1 MKAENPVV
9 YKYEYWSTYGDA
21 SPNNRT
27 NIYFKTYRSPPT
39 KVTVRREL
47 AVMIGCTGIRR
58 GVDQDD
64 DGNQLRLY
72 SERHAM
78 VGFAS
83 IWLQDTGKTY
93 KHLRAVMEDRVD
105 D

>member
-21 SPNNRT
+21 SPNRRV
-27 NIYFKTYRSPPT
+27 NIYLKTYRTQPT
-39 KVTVRREL
+39 QVTVRREL
-47 AVMIGCTGIRR
+47 AVMIGCVGIRR
-58 GVDQDD
+58 GVEQND
-64 DGNQLRLY
+64 DGTQLRLY

-78 VGFAS
+78 VGFGGLYLAN
-83 IWLQDTGKTY
+83 TGKTF
-93 KHLRAVMEDRVD
+93 KELRAVMEDRVD